1 MGQTITPTMIAGI
14 SLIIVAG
21 AIIAVRSKDYGDIW
35 LMLRWEAKTIQRKPK
50 AKIECPHDY

>member
-21 AIIAVRSKDYGDIW
+21 AIIAVRSKD
-35 LMLRWEAKTIQRKPK
+35 
-50 AKIECPHDY
+50 